1 MATEDHGTEEAEEK
15 GTAVIYGTGEQ
26 HSPVPRAISG
36 IAIVGLVLAG
46 IIGVW
51 TWQSGSEATSPK
63 RNSAEEST
71 VAISTGAASQNHDVV
86 SDEPTSQPDPPA
98 YSTRAPQSGNGSN
111 FSNVAP
117 LGQDPYLP
125 PNAWNGQQNNGSQPS
140 ETIVAEGMESPGQAQ
155 QPQAPNQR
163 PSTQPTPQISSA
175 LPGASQAEQPGTPQ
189 PGTTQPDATQS
200 GTTKPGPITEP
211 GDGTHGSGDIP
222 FPPGDNPLEPSD
234 STKPA
239 GPQRGTDENDEHGA
253 PKEAGK
259 PTDTTAGPQ
268 PKPRDGR

>member
-1 MATEDHGTEEAEEK
+1 MAEEERRGAEEEK
-15 GTAVIYGTGEQ
+15 GTAVIYETSEQ

-46 IIGVW
+46 VIGVW

-63 RNSAEEST
+63 RNTTEEST
-71 VAISTGAASQNHDVV
+71 VAISTGAASQDHDVV

-140 ETIVAEGMESPGQAQ
+140 ETIVAEGLESPGQPQ
-155 QPQAPNQR
+155 QPQVPPQS
-163 PSTQPTPQISSA
+163 PSTQQAPQVSSA
-175 LPGASQAEQPGTPQ
+175 LPGASQAEQPGT
-189 PGTTQPDATQS
+189 
-200 GTTKPGPITEP
+200 TKPGPVTET
-211 GDGTHGSGDIP
+211 GKATDGSAEIP
-222 FPPGDNPLEPSD
+222 FPTDGFPPLEPSD

-239 GPQRGTDENDEHGA
+239 EPQHGA
-253 PKEAGK
+253 DEAEDPKEPNSGEASDG
-259 PTDTTAGPQ
+259 PTDTTAGPK

>member
-1 MATEDHGTEEAEEK
+1 MAEEEQRGAEEDK
-15 GTAVIYGTGEQ
+15 GTAVIYETGEQ

-36 IAIVGLVLAG
+36 IAVVGLVLAG

-51 TWQSGSEATSPK
+51 TWQSGSEATSLK
-63 RNSAEEST
+63 RNTAESST
-71 VAISTGAASQNHDVV
+71 VAISTGAASQDHDVV

-125 PNAWNGQQNNGSQPS
+125 PNAWNGQQNNGLQPS
-140 ETIVAEGMESPGQAQ
+140 ETIVADGLESPGQAQ

-175 LPGASQAEQPGTPQ
+175 LPGASQAEQPGT
-189 PGTTQPDATQS
+189 
-200 GTTKPGPITEP
+200 TKPGPVPET
-211 GDGTHGSGDIP
+211 GKATDGSAEIP
-222 FPPGDNPLEPSD
+222 FPTDGFPPLEPSD
-234 STKPA
+234 STKTA
-239 GPQRGTDENDEHGA
+239 EPQRGTDEAED
-253 PKEAGK
+253 PKEPNSGEASDD
-259 PTDTTAGPQ
+259 PTDTTAGPK

>member
-1 MATEDHGTEEAEEK
+1 MAEEERRGAEEEK
-15 GTAVIYGTGEQ
+15 GTAVIYETSEQ

-46 IIGVW
+46 VIGVW

-63 RNSAEEST
+63 RNTTEEST
-71 VAISTGAASQNHDVV
+71 VAISTGAASQDHDVV

-140 ETIVAEGMESPGQAQ
+140 ETIVAEGLESPGQPQ
-155 QPQAPNQR
+155 QPQVPPQP
-163 PSTQPTPQISSA
+163 PSTQQAPQGSSA
-175 LPGASQAEQPGTPQ
+175 LPGATQAEQP
-189 PGTTQPDATQS
+189 S
-200 GTTKPGPITEP
+200 TTKPGPVTET
-211 GDGTHGSGDIP
+211 GKATDGSAEIP
-222 FPPGDNPLEPSD
+222 FPTDGFPPLEPSD

-239 GPQRGTDENDEHGA
+239 EPQHGTDEAED
-253 PKEAGK
+253 PKEPNSGEASDG
-259 PTDTTAGPQ
+259 PTDTTAGPK

>member
-1 MATEDHGTEEAEEK
+1 MAEEEQRGAEEDK
-15 GTAVIYGTGEQ
+15 GTAVIYETGEQ

-140 ETIVAEGMESPGQAQ
+140 ETIVAEGLESPGQAQ
-155 QPQAPNQR
+155 QPQVPTQP
-163 PSTQPTPQISSA
+163 PSTQQAPQVSSA
-175 LPGASQAEQPGTPQ
+175 LPGASQAEQPGT
-189 PGTTQPDATQS
+189 
-200 GTTKPGPITEP
+200 TKPNPVTDTGKAT
-211 GDGTHGSGDIP
+211 DGSAEIP
-222 FPPGDNPLEPSD
+222 FPTDGFPLEPSD
-234 STKPA
+234 STKTA
-239 GPQRGTDENDEHGA
+239 EPQRGTDESGE
-253 PKEAGK
+253 PKEPNNGEASDG
-259 PTDTTAGPQ
+259 PTDTTAGPK